1 MRAPRPR
8 STTVTRSTWEK
19 CPRSRPKPSPRP
31 EGVWG
36 SPCPSRPKEPQTPA
50 HRLTWAKRQP
60 TQNRRSRIQNSFQVT
75 EWCQIVKSKPV
86 AKLKVAL
93 PRPCCR
99 STKSRSSSQV
109 NLFFSCKAI
118 LYYVFKFCLQRMR
131 MRIWRLKNPR
141 RRGKA
146 SLRSSKSKLRSK
158 RRRVSPLSWA
168 SFEFRQNATRIK
180 S

>member
-19 CPRSRPKPSPRP
+19 CLRSRPKPSPRP

-36 SPCPSRPKEPQTPA
+36 SPCPLRPKEPQTPA
-50 HRLTWAKRQP
+50 HRLTWAKRPP

-75 EWCQIVKSKPV
+75 EWRQLVKSKPV

-93 PRPCCR
+93 PRPCCIY

-109 NLFFSCKAI
+109 NLFFSCKA
-118 LYYVFKFCLQRMR
+118 LLFYSYFVCRGWGWGVGG
-131 MRIWRLKNPR
+131 WRTPED
-141 RRGKA
+141 A
-146 SLRSSKSKLRSK
+146 AK
-158 RRRVSPLSWA
+158 RRSGRASRGSGQKEEEFLLSHELH
-168 SFEFRQNATRIK
+168 SNSVKTQQE
-180 S
+180 